1 MAKPNGAGRP
11 GALPRFALGAL
22 SVVAAAYAAWRLG
35 ESRRAAEIGA
45 LGGGL
50 APSRSPGKAKR
61 PKK

>member
-11 GALPRFALGAL
+11 GALSQFALGAL

-35 ESRRAAEIGA
+35 EDRRATEIGA
-45 LGGGL
+45 LSGGL
-50 APSRSPGKAKR
+50 APSPSPGKAKR

>member
-1 MAKPNGAGRP
+1 MVKPRGAGRP
-11 GALPRFALGAL
+11 GALTQFALGAL

-35 ESRRAAEIGA
+35 ESRRAAEIDA

-50 APSRSPGKAKR
+50 APSPSPGKAKR